1 MAEILQTENP
11 FLPGQPISDDINI
24 YLDDV
29 NDRFIVK
36 DKSTDEIV
44 FETPSIYPPQD

>member
-24 YLDDV
+24 THLIGQHIIT
-29 NDRFIVK
+29 FQQIK
-36 DKSTDEIV
+36 TIDK
-44 FETPSIYPPQD
+44 